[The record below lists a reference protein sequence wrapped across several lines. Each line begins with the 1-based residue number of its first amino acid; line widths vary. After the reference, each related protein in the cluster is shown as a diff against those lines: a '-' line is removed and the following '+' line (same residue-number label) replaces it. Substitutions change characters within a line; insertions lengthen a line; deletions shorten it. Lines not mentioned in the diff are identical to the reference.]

1 MDVYAEVPFML
12 FLGREGSREVSVAF
26 GRVLKLHI
34 KNSVPS
40 FPLCSLKETLAFA
53 VA

>member
-1 MDVYAEVPFML
+1 ML
-12 FLGREGSREVSVAF
+12 FPGREGSREVPVAF
-26 GRVLKLHI
+26 GRVLELHI

-40 FPLCSLKETLAFA
+40 FPLGPLKGSLEFA